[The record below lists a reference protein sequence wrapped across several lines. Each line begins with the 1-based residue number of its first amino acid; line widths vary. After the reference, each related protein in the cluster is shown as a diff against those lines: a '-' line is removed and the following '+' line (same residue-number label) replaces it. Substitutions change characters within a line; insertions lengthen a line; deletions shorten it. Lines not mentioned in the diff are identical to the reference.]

1 MSFNIQSLYEW
12 YRRTLRHPKYRWWII
27 LGTLVY
33 LLSPIDIS
41 PDFLPIVGQVDD
53 IALLTLLVAELSQI
67 VVDYF
72 KSRQSENS
80 VPSSTAAGDTSH
92 RGESTVEVEATSL
105 E

>member
-67 VVDYF
+67 VVEQF
-72 KSRQSENS
+72 KSRQSENG
-80 VPSSTAAGDTSH
+80 VPPSTAAGETSH
-92 RGESTVEVEATSL
+92 PESTVEVEATSL